1 MQEKQNI
8 FLYRYLGNWFPAL
21 LHINTHINSVNIGSF
36 RIAGRQVLELI
47 TLSQKLRIIK
57 RK

>member
-21 LHINTHINSVNIGSF
+21 LHIYTHINSVNIGSF
-36 RIAGRQVLELI
+36 RIAGRQVLEMI
-47 TLSQKLRIIK
+47 TPTPKIVNY
-57 RK
+57 

>member
-21 LHINTHINSVNIGSF
+21 LHIYTHINSVNIGSF
-36 RIAGRQVLELI
+36 RIAGRQVLEMI
-47 TLSQKLRIIK
+47 TLSQKL
-57 RK
+57 